1 MKPTGTVSVLVKA
14 IWFYGLVSC
23 LVMKLS
29 LAVPEVE
36 RPAEQEQHA
45 DPMTVDTGHGAYDW
59 FAARHL
65 RAWYMSIASSEV
77 DVAAT
82 ADASSNQSGIENE
95 LTDSDTALRN
105 LKSLFNRNK
114 KYKKNDS
121 LIYKNKQLDKGKG
134 LSKTV
139 KGMNKS
145 SIKSSKG
152 KGKGM
157 SRSKSY
163 KGKGMSNRNSKG
175 KGKGTKEKS
184 RRTGKGGNRYDSW
197 NDWSNYWGCYPRPS
211 PTPARQPKPSPTC
224 GCSPIA
230 PFSPNAPSFFDGGQP
245 APTPRPAPI
254 PTPQPVV
261 QPTLQPQP
269 QPVIQPVIQPTPI
282 PVAPVAPFNPAAP
295 FAPSSPVSPAAR

>member
-14 IWFYGLVSC
+14 VWFYGLVSC

-29 LAVPEVE
+29 LAVSEVD

-45 DPMTVDTGHGAYDW
+45 DPMTVETGQVAYDW

-65 RAWYMSIASSEV
+65 RAWYMSIASPEV

-82 ADASSNQSGIENE
+82 ADASSNQSGIKNE
-95 LTDSDTALRN
+95 LTDSDTAVRN
-105 LKSLFNRNK
+105 LKGLFNRNK

-121 LIYKNKQLDKGKG
+121 LIYKNKQFDKGKG

-139 KGMNKS
+139 KGSNRS

-152 KGKGM
+152 NGKGM
-157 SRSKSY
+157 SPSKSS

-184 RRTGKGGNRYDSW
+184 RGTGKGGNRQKKHYDSW
-197 NDWSNYWGCYPRPS
+197 NDWSNYWGRYPRPS
-211 PTPARQPKPSPTC
+211 PTPPPARQPKPSPTC
-224 GCSPIA
+224 GCSPASPISPIA
-230 PFSPNAPSFFDGGQP
+230 PFS
-245 APTPRPAPI
+245 APTPRPTPV

-261 QPTLQPQP
+261 QPTPM
-269 QPVIQPVIQPTPI
+269 
-282 PVAPVAPFNPAAP
+282 PVAPVEPFSPAAPAAP
-295 FAPSSPVSPAAR
+295 FAPSSPVTPVARL